1 MKIKFKEQGFQ
12 KQAIQSVINL
22 FNGQDKEAY
31 TTSYENDDIQMS
43 FIPNEISL
51 NYINIPNEKILENM
65 QRVQKQ
71 NMLQTTNNTQNNTF
85 CIEMETGTG
94 KTYTYTK
101 TIFELNKKYGFKKF
115 IIVVPSIAIKQG
127 VFKSFEIMQDEL
139 KKYNEN
145 YNVFIY
151 NSSKLEQVKNF
162 ATSNNIEIMIINI
175 DAFKKD
181 ENIINQENDKLSRP
195 PIEYIKET
203 NPIIIIDEPQSV
215 DNTEKSKGA
224 INALNPL
231 AILKYSATHREK
243 INLIYRLTPVD
254 AFQMGIVKQIS
265 VSSVSSSQDFNTP
278 YLKLLDVSMDEG
290 KTGGINFRAT
300 LELDIF
306 ENEKIKR
313 VKKTLKQNDNLELIT
328 NRPEYYGY
336 VITNID
342 CTENKEH
349 IEFANTK
356 ILNLGKAI
364 GDIDEDLIKKEQ
376 IKKTIE
382 QHLEKELIYTS
393 LDIKVLSLFFID
405 RVDKYRLDDGEKG
418 IYAKIFEECYNEL
431 INLPKYEILNERF
444 NQPIEKIHNGYFSK
458 DRKGN
463 LKNTKGDSNDDDNTY
478 KTIMHD
484 KEYLLSFECP
494 LRFIFSHSALKEGW
508 DNPNV
513 FQVCTL
519 IEQKSKFSARQK
531 IGRGLRLC
539 VNQNGERVEDR
550 HINNLHIIA
559 NESFEDFARNLQKE
573 IEDETGL
580 KFGSLDI
587 TSFIGITYEQTVIEQ
602 VNIKDEDAKEIL
614 NHFEKVGYIDNK
626 GNIDS
631 QKIKN
636 DIQDNFFNIP
646 EKFENVKKEVETIFT
661 QQKIENLN
669 TDILTNITY
678 EKITKEE
685 KTTTEEDAREIF
697 QNLKDSKYID
707 NKGQVTTTMKQDL
720 ENGTLNLLEKFEG
733 AKDKI
738 IDTISLKS
746 TMKLPI
752 NNANKQVVV
761 KLNKQVLVSPEFLEL
776 WEKIKYKTKYR
787 FKLDEES
794 YKKEC
799 IEKLKEMPKIHKVRI
814 VTKNADINVEKDG
827 VHSEQKYEQFTNIE
841 YKEYDVVL
849 EDIWQI
855 AEKSSIHINLALET
869 LLESGRLNEIYNDP
883 KKFSQQVIDIF
894 KEVQAKTIIEGIY
907 YIKNKDEEY
916 CIQEV
921 FSASEIIAYLEKN
934 ALKIE
939 HNKTP
944 YDYVVYDSETV
955 EKPFAKALDNDP
967 TVKMFFKFPS
977 RFKIDTPI
985 GSYNP
990 DWAVYKQ
997 ENNTEKL
1004 YFVIET
1010 KGSTNSYDLRIKE
1023 NLKTKCG
1030 KKHFEALQTNVDFE
1044 VSNKW
1049 I

>member
-1 MKIKFKEQGFQ
+1 MKIKFKQQEFQ
-12 KQAIQSVINL
+12 KQAIKSVVNL
-22 FNGQDKEAY
+22 FNGQNKQDY
-31 TTSYENDDIQMS
+31 TTTYNNNDTQMT
-43 FIPNEISL
+43 FIPNDISL
-51 NYINIPNEKILENM
+51 NYINIPSEKIVENM

-71 NMLQTTNNTQNNTF
+71 NMLQTTNDTQNNTF

-127 VFKSFEIMQDEL
+127 VYKSFQIMEDEFKSYQ
-139 KKYNEN
+139 EN

-151 NSSKLEQVKNF
+151 NSDKLNQVKSF

-181 ENIINQENDKLSRP
+181 ENILNKYTEKLNKI

-203 NPIIIIDEPQSV
+203 NPIVIIDEPQSV
-215 DNTEKSKGA
+215 DNTEKSKDA
-224 INALNPL
+224 INSLNPL

-254 AFQMGIVKQIS
+254 AFQMGIVKGIS
-265 VSSVSSSQDFNTP
+265 VASVSSSQDFNTP
-278 YLKLLDVSMDEG
+278 YLKLLDVSMDNG
-290 KTGGINFRAT
+290 VTGGINFKAK
-300 LELDIF
+300 LEVDILK
-306 ENEKIKR
+306 NGKITR
-313 VKKTLKQNDNLELIT
+313 TKKTLKQNDDLELIT
-328 NRPEYYGY
+328 NRPEYNGY

-342 CTENKEH
+342 CTENNEH
-349 IEFANTK
+349 IEFANTETLK
-356 ILNLGKAI
+356 LGKAI
-364 GDIDEDLIKKEQ
+364 GDIDENLIKREQ
-376 IKKTIE
+376 IKRTIE

-393 LDIKVLSLFFID
+393 LNIKVLSLFFID
-405 RVDKYRLDDGEKG
+405 KVDNYRLDSGEKG
-418 IYAKIFEECYNEL
+418 IYAKMFEECYTEL
-431 INLPKYEILNERF
+431 INLPKYEILKERF
-444 NQPIEKIHNGYFSK
+444 TQPIEKIHNGYFSK
-458 DRKGN
+458 DKKGK
-463 LKNTKGDSNDDDNTY
+463 LKNTKGESNEDENTY
-478 KTIMHD
+478 KTIMQD

-539 VNQNGERVEDR
+539 VNQDGERIEDKN
-550 HINNLHIIA
+550 INNLHIIA
-559 NESFEDFARNLQKE
+559 NESFEDFAKNLQKE
-573 IEDETGL
+573 IEEETGI
-580 KFGSLDI
+580 KFGSIDI
-587 TSFIGITYEQTVIEQ
+587 TSFIGITYEQTIIEQ
-602 VNIKDEDAKEIL
+602 VNIKNEDATEIL

-626 GNIDS
+626 GNVDTE
-631 QKIKN
+631 KIKN
-636 DIQDNFFNIP
+636 DIEDDFFNIP
-646 EKFENVKKEVETIFT
+646 QKFENIKKEVETIFT
-661 QQKIENLN
+661 QQKIENIN
-669 TDILTNITY
+669 TEILTNITY

-685 KTTTEEDAREIF
+685 KTTTEDDAREIYQAF
-697 QNLKDSKYID
+697 KDNKYID
-707 NKGQVTTTMKQDL
+707 NKGQGTTTLKQDL
-720 ENGTLNLLEKFEG
+720 ETGNLKLPERFEN
-733 AKDKI
+733 AKNNI
-738 IDTISLKS
+738 NNIVIKS

-752 NNANKQVVV
+752 NNANKQVLV

-776 WEKIKYKTKYR
+776 WEKVKYKTKYR
-787 FKLDEES
+787 FKLDEET

-799 IEKLKEMPKIHKVRI
+799 TQKLKEMPKIHKVRI
-814 VTKNADINVEKDG
+814 ETTNADVNVEKDG
-827 VHSEQKYEQFTNIE
+827 VFTQEKNKQFTNIDN
-841 YKEYDVVL
+841 KEYDLTL
-849 EDIWQI
+849 ENLWEI
-855 AEKSSIHINLALET
+855 AEKSSVHINLVLEV
-869 LLESGRLNEIYNDP
+869 LYESGRLNEIYNDP
-883 KKFSQQVIDIF
+883 IKFTEQVIDIL
-894 KEVQAKTIIEGIY
+894 KEVQAKTIIDGIY
-907 YIKNKDEEY
+907 YIKNEDEEY
-916 CIQEV
+916 YIQEV
-921 FSASEIIAYLEKN
+921 FDTSEIIAYLDKN

-939 HNKTP
+939 NNKTP

-955 EKPFAKALDNDP
+955 EKSFAKALDNDP
-967 TVKMFFKFPS
+967 SVKMFFKFPA

-1023 NLKTKCG
+1023 NLKIKCG
-1030 KKHFEALQTNVDFE
+1030 KKHFEALQTNIDFE

>member
-1 MKIKFKEQGFQ
+1 MKIKFKEQAFQ
-12 KQAIQSVINL
+12 KQAIQSVVNL
-22 FNGQDKEAY
+22 FNGQNKQDY
-31 TTSYENDDIQMS
+31 TTTYDNNDTQMT
-43 FIPNEISL
+43 FIANDISL
-51 NYINIPNEKILENM
+51 NYINIPSEKILENM

-71 NMLQTTNNTQNNTF
+71 NMLQTTNDTQNNTF

-127 VFKSFEIMQDEL
+127 VFKSFQIMEDEL
-139 KKYNEN
+139 KKYNVN

-151 NSSKLEQVKNF
+151 NSSKLNQVKSF

-181 ENIINQENDKLSRP
+181 ENIINQDNDKLART

-203 NPIIIIDEPQSV
+203 NPIVIIDEPQSV
-215 DNTEKSKGA
+215 DNTEKSKDA
-224 INALNPL
+224 INSLNPL

-254 AFQMGIVKQIS
+254 AFQMNIVKGIS
-265 VSSVSSSQDFNTP
+265 VASVDTSQDFNTP
-278 YLKLLDVSMDEG
+278 YIKLLDVSMDNG
-290 KTGGINFRAT
+290 VTGGINFRAKI
-300 LELDIF
+300 ELDILKDG
-306 ENEKIKR
+306 KITR
-313 VKKTLKQNDNLELIT
+313 VKKTLKQNDDLELIT
-328 NRPEYYGY
+328 NRPEYNGY
-336 VITNID
+336 IITNID
-342 CTENKEH
+342 CTENNEH
-349 IEFANTK
+349 IEFANTETLK
-356 ILNLGKAI
+356 LGKAI
-364 GDIDEDLIKKEQ
+364 GDIDEDLIKREQ
-376 IKKTIE
+376 IKRTIE

-393 LDIKVLSLFFID
+393 LNIKVLSLFFID
-405 RVDKYRLDDGEKG
+405 KVDKYRLDDNQKG
-418 IYAKIFEECYNEL
+418 IYAQMFEECYTEL
-431 INLPKYEILNERF
+431 INLPKYEILKEKF
-444 NQPIEKIHNGYFSK
+444 NQPIDKIHNGYFSK
-458 DRKGN
+458 DKKGN
-463 LKNTKGDSNDDDNTY
+463 LKNTKGESNEDENTY
-478 KTIMHD
+478 KTIMQD

-539 VNQNGERVEDR
+539 VNQDGERVEDK
-550 HINNLHIIA
+550 HINILHIIA
-559 NESFEDFARNLQKE
+559 NESFEDFAKNLQKE
-573 IEDETGL
+573 IEEETGI
-580 KFGSLDI
+580 KFGSIDI
-587 TSFIGITYEQTVIEQ
+587 TSFIGITYEQTIIEQ
-602 VNIKDEDAKEIL
+602 VNIKNDEATEIL

-626 GNIDS
+626 GNVDTE
-631 QKIKN
+631 KIKN
-636 DIQDNFFNIP
+636 DIEDNFFNIP

-661 QQKIENLN
+661 QQKIENID
-669 TDILTNITY
+669 TQVLTNIKY

-685 KTTTEEDAREIF
+685 KTTTEDDAREIYQAF
-697 QNLKDSKYID
+697 KDNKYID
-707 NKGQVTTTMKQDL
+707 NKGQGTTTLKQDL
-720 ENGTLNLLEKFEG
+720 ETGNLKLPERFEN
-733 AKDKI
+733 AKNNI
-738 IDTISLKS
+738 NNIVLKS

-776 WEKIKYKTKYR
+776 WEKVKYKTKYR
-787 FKLDEES
+787 FKLDEET

-814 VTKNADINVEKDG
+814 ETENADINVEKDG
-827 VHSEQKYEQFTNIE
+827 VFYEEKNKQFTNIDN
-841 YKEYDVVL
+841 KEYNLTL
-849 EDIWQI
+849 ENLWEI
-855 AEKSSIHINLALET
+855 AEKSSVHIDLVLEAIFK
-869 LLESGRLNEIYNDP
+869 SRRLNEIYNDP
-883 KKFSQQVIDIF
+883 IKFTEQVIDIF
-894 KEVQAKTIIEGIY
+894 KEVQAKTIIDGIY
-907 YIKNKDEEY
+907 YIKNDDEEY
-916 CIQEV
+916 YIQEV
-921 FSASEIIAYLEKN
+921 FDTSEIIAYLDKN

-939 HNKTP
+939 NNKTP
-944 YDYVVYDSETV
+944 YDYIVYDSETV
-955 EKPFAKALDNDP
+955 EKSFAKALDNDP
-967 TVKMFFKFPS
+967 NVKMFFKFPS

-1023 NLKTKCG
+1023 NLKIKCG
-1030 KKHFEALQTNVDFE
+1030 KKHFEALQTNIDFE
-1044 VSNKW
+1044 VSDKW